1 MKVYYSA
8 RRVVQG
14 MMMSAERKVILLD
27 MITFAKERRKLTV
40 GEGIMTL
47 SGATGFY
54 DSESQ
59 IEEWEMSRKMYEY
72 LMRLSFEDV
81 KFVQTVM
88 YMGRDETLEDG
99 GDAVS
104 LYNEVYSSLSW
115 TAQDV
120 EAEMIVE
127 KMPLDEY
134 LSRGLELMA
143 A

>member
-1 MKVYYSA
+1 
-8 RRVVQG
+8 
-14 MMMSAERKVILLD
+14 
-27 MITFAKERRKLTV
+27 MITFAKERLKLAV

-47 SGATGFY
+47 SGATDFY

-59 IEEWEMSRKMYEY
+59 IEEREMGREMYEY
-72 LMRLSFEDV
+72 LMQLSFEDV

-115 TAQDV
+115 
-120 EAEMIVE
+120 MR
-127 KMPLDEY
+127 KMWK
-134 LSRGLELMA
+134 RR
-143 A
+143 